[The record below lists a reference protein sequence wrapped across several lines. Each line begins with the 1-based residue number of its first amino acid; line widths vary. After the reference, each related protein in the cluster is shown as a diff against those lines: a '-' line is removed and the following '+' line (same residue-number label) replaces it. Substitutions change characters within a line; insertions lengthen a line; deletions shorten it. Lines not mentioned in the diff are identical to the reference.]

1 VVLSAGGL
9 ISVLLALAAAAG
21 GATPAP
27 RKGPPA
33 AKASVSPKVSPTV
46 RHWMKGMTLRDEV
59 AQLIFIAFHGTAPHS
74 RSREYRKFVAH
85 IRDTKVGGLI
95 LVNWSNGRVMQKA
108 EPYAV
113 AAFLNRMQRLAK
125 TPLMVSGD
133 FERGASMRVEG
144 TTVFPHAMAFGAAG
158 NPAYSRYEG
167 EVTAREARA
176 LGVHWIFYPVADVNN
191 NPDNPIINIRS
202 FGENPEAV
210 AAQVKAFIEGAH
222 SDKKNYALTTAKHF
236 PGHGDT
242 AVDSH
247 MNMPTITVDRDRL
260 ERVELVPFKAAIAS
274 GVDAVMTAHIAV
286 PALSPPEIPAT
297 LSAAILTDLLKKDLG
312 FHGIVVTDALEM
324 AGIVKNFS
332 TGDAAVRALEAGV
345 DVLLMPTDPEA
356 VVKAVTAAVASG
368 RLTRQRIQESV
379 IKILAAKERVGLER
393 KRFVDLE
400 GIGDV
405 VDSPESNEKAQEI
418 ADHAVTLVRNGGGM
432 IPLAAPDK
440 ACYVTMPES
449 RLSTEGQSFSQEVRK
464 IAPRAQVTSWDS
476 SMSREQLVEAV
487 GRLGSC
493 ESFVVA
499 AFTSV
504 GAYRGTVGMLGGEL
518 PWALDALIS
527 SGKPVALIALGN
539 PYVLRN
545 FTKVTAYLAT
555 YSNVA
560 PSEIAAARATLGE
573 IPIGGHLPVTIPGQ
587 AAYGEG
593 IQLRATRAITVTGGE
608 Q

>member
-1 VVLSAGGL
+1 MV
-9 ISVLLALAAAAG
+9 SVLLALAG
-21 GATPAP
+21 GAFAA
-27 RKGPPA
+27 PPA
-33 AKASVSPKVSPTV
+33 ASRKPPSSAQPAPALKASSTV
-46 RHWMKGMTLRDEV
+46 RRWMKSMTLRDEV
-59 AQLIFIAFHGTAPHS
+59 AQLIFISFHGAAPNS
-74 RSREYRKFVAH
+74 RSREYRRFMGQ

-95 LVNWSNGRVMQKA
+95 LVNWSNGRVIQKA

-133 FERGASMRVEG
+133 FERGASMRVDG
-144 TTVFPHAMAFGAAG
+144 TTVFPHAMAFGATG

-176 LGVHWIFYPVADVNN
+176 LGVHWIYYPVADVNN

-222 SDKKNYALTTAKHF
+222 TDKKNFALATVKHF

-247 MNMPTITVDRDRL
+247 LNMPTITVDRDRL
-260 ERVELVPFKAAIAS
+260 DRVELVPFKAAIDA
-274 GVDAVMTAHIAV
+274 GVDSVMTAHIAV
-286 PALSPPEIPAT
+286 PALSPPGIPST
-297 LSAAILTDLLKKDLG
+297 LSSSILTDLLKKDLG
-312 FHGIVVTDALEM
+312 FKGIIVTDAMEM
-324 AGIVKNFS
+324 AGLVKSFS
-332 TGDAAVRALEAGV
+332 MGDAAVRALEAGA

-356 VVKAVTAAVASG
+356 VVKAVTAAVQSG

-379 IKILAAKERVGLER
+379 IKILAAKERVGLDR

-418 ADHAVTLVRNGGGM
+418 ADHAVTLVRNGGAM
-432 IPLAAPDK
+432 IPLAAPEK
-440 ACYVTMPES
+440 ACYLIMPES
-449 RLSTEGQSFSQEVRK
+449 RSSAEGIGFTQEVRK
-464 IAPRAQVTSWDS
+464 VAPRALVNTWDPTF
-476 SMSREQLVEAV
+476 SRQQLDEAV
-487 GRLGSC
+487 GRLVGC
-493 ESFVVA
+493 ESYVVA
-499 AFTSV
+499 AFASV
-504 GAYRGTVGMLGGEL
+504 GAYRGMVGMLGGEL
-518 PWALDALIS
+518 PHALEALIS

-539 PYVLRN
+539 PYMLRN
-545 FTKVTAYLAT
+545 FGGVTAYLAT
-555 YSNVA
+555 YSTVP
-560 PSEIAAARATLGE
+560 PSEIAAARAILGE
-573 IPIGGHLPVTIPGQ
+573 IAITGRLPVTIPGQ

-593 IQLRATRAITVTGGE
+593 IQLPATRPLPANGAS

>member
-1 VVLSAGGL
+1 
-9 ISVLLALAAAAG
+9 
-21 GATPAP
+21 
-27 RKGPPA
+27 
-33 AKASVSPKVSPTV
+33 
-46 RHWMKGMTLRDEV
+46 MTLRDEV
-59 AQLIFIAFHGTAPHS
+59 AQLIFVAFRGTAPNS
-74 RSREYRKFVAH
+74 RSREYRKFMGQ

-95 LVNWSNGRVMQKA
+95 LVNWSNGRVIQKA

-133 FERGASMRVEG
+133 FERGASMRVDG

-167 EVTAREARA
+167 EVTAREAHA
-176 LGVHWIFYPVADVNN
+176 LGVHWIYYPVADVNN

-202 FGENPEAV
+202 FGENPQAV
-210 AAQVKAFIEGAH
+210 AAQVTAFIEGAH
-222 SDKKNYALTTAKHF
+222 ADKKNYVLTTVKHF

-247 MNMPTITVDRDRL
+247 MNMPTITADRDRL
-260 ERVELVPFKAAIAS
+260 ERVELVPFKAAIAA
-274 GVDAVMTAHIAV
+274 GVDSVMTAHIAV

-297 LSAAILTDLLKKDLG
+297 LSPAILMDLLQTELG
-312 FHGIVVTDALEM
+312 FKGIIVTDALEM
-324 AGIVKNFS
+324 AGIVKSFS
-332 TGDAAVRALEAGV
+332 TGDAAVRALEAGA

-356 VVKAVTAAVASG
+356 VVKAVTAAVQSG
-368 RLTRQRIQESV
+368 RLTRRRIQESV
-379 IKILAAKERVGLER
+379 VKILAAKERVGLEH

-400 GIGDV
+400 SIGDV

-440 ACYVTMPES
+440 ACYVMMPES
-449 RLSTEGQSFSQEVRK
+449 RLSTEGQLFTQEVRK
-464 IAPRAQVTSWDS
+464 IAPRALVNTWDS
-476 SMSREQLVEAV
+476 GWSREQLDEAA
-487 GRLGSC
+487 GKMGSC
-493 ESFVVA
+493 ESYVVA

-518 PWALDALIS
+518 PHAMEALIS
-527 SGKPVALIALGN
+527 SGKPLALIALGN

-545 FTKVTAYLAT
+545 FGNATAYLAT
-555 YSNVA
+555 FSNVA

-573 IPIGGHLPVTIPGQ
+573 IAIGGHLPVTIPGQ

-593 IQLRATRAITVTGGE
+593 IQLRATRAIPANSAA

>member
-1 VVLSAGGL
+1 MLSARGL
-9 ISVLLALAAAAG
+9 ISLFLSLAAA
-21 GATPAP
+21 GAAAP
-27 RKGPPA
+27 STRHKPPSTEPPP
-33 AKASVSPKVSPTV
+33 KASAAV
-46 RHWMKGMTLRDEV
+46 RRWMKGMTLRDEV
-59 AQLIFIAFHGTAPHS
+59 AQLIFVAFRGTAPNS
-74 RSREYRKFVAH
+74 RSREYRKFMGQ

-95 LVNWSNGRVMQKA
+95 LVNWSNGRVMRKA

-133 FERGASMRVEG
+133 FERGASMRVDG

-167 EVTAREARA
+167 EVTAREAHA
-176 LGVHWIFYPVADVNN
+176 LGVHWIYYPVADVNN

-202 FGENPEAV
+202 FGENPQAV
-210 AAQVKAFIEGAH
+210 AAQVTAFIEGAH
-222 SDKKNYALTTAKHF
+222 ADKKNYVLTTVKHF

-247 MNMPTITVDRDRL
+247 MNMPTITVDRERL
-260 ERVELVPFKAAIAS
+260 DKVELVPFKAAIDA
-274 GVDAVMTAHIAV
+274 GVDSVMTAHIAV

-297 LSAAILTDLLKKDLG
+297 LSPAILTDLLQKELG
-312 FHGIVVTDALEM
+312 FKGIVVTDALEM
-324 AGIVKNFS
+324 AGIVKSFS
-332 TGDAAVRALEAGV
+332 TGDAAVRALEAGA

-356 VVKAVTAAVASG
+356 VVKAVTAAVQSG
-368 RLTRQRIQESV
+368 RLTRRRIQESV
-379 IKILAAKERVGLER
+379 VKILAAKERVGLEH

-449 RLSTEGQSFSQEVRK
+449 RVSTEGQLFTQEVRK
-464 IAPRAQVTSWDS
+464 IAPRALVNTWDPEW
-476 SMSREQLVEAV
+476 SREQLDEAL
-487 GRLGSC
+487 GRMGSC
-493 ESFVVA
+493 ESYVVA

-518 PWALDALIS
+518 PHALEALIS

-545 FTKVTAYLAT
+545 FGNATAYLAT
-555 YSNVA
+555 FSNVA

-573 IPIGGHLPVTIPGQ
+573 IAIGGHLPVTIPGQ
-587 AAYGEG
+587 AGYGEG
-593 IQLRATRAITVTGGE
+593 IQLRATRAIPANGAA

>member
-1 VVLSAGGL
+1 MLSALGL
-9 ISVLLALAAAAG
+9 ISLFLSLAAA
-21 GATPAP
+21 GAAAP
-27 RKGPPA
+27 STRHKPPRTEPPP
-33 AKASVSPKVSPTV
+33 KASAAV
-46 RHWMKGMTLRDEV
+46 RRWMKGMTLRDEV
-59 AQLIFIAFHGTAPHS
+59 AQLIFVAFRGTAPNS
-74 RSREYRKFVAH
+74 RSREYRKFMGQ

-95 LVNWSNGRVMQKA
+95 LVNWSNGRVMRKA

-133 FERGASMRVEG
+133 FERGASMRVDG

-167 EVTAREARA
+167 EVTAREAHA
-176 LGVHWIFYPVADVNN
+176 LGVHWIYYPVADVNN

-202 FGENPEAV
+202 FGENPQAV
-210 AAQVKAFIEGAH
+210 AAQVTAFIEGAH
-222 SDKKNYALTTAKHF
+222 ADKKNYVLTTVKHF

-247 MNMPTITVDRDRL
+247 TNMPTITADRDRL
-260 ERVELVPFKAAIAS
+260 ERVELVPFKAAIAA
-274 GVDAVMTAHIAV
+274 GVDSVMTAHVAV

-297 LSAAILTDLLKKDLG
+297 LSPAILTDLLQKELG
-312 FHGIVVTDALEM
+312 FKGIVVTDALEM
-324 AGIVKNFS
+324 AGIVKSFS
-332 TGDAAVRALEAGV
+332 TGDAAVRALEAGA

-356 VVKAVTAAVASG
+356 VVKAVTAAVQSG
-368 RLTRQRIQESV
+368 RLTRRRIQESV
-379 IKILAAKERVGLER
+379 VKILAAKERVGLEH

-449 RLSTEGQSFSQEVRK
+449 RVSTEGQLFTQEVRK
-464 IAPRAQVTSWDS
+464 IAPRALVNTWDPEW
-476 SMSREQLVEAV
+476 SREQLDEAL
-487 GRLGSC
+487 GRMGSC
-493 ESFVVA
+493 ESYVVA

-518 PWALDALIS
+518 PHALEALIS

-545 FTKVTAYLAT
+545 FGNATAYLAT
-555 YSNVA
+555 FSNVA

-573 IPIGGHLPVTIPGQ
+573 IAIGGHLPVTIPGQ
-587 AAYGEG
+587 AGYGEG
-593 IQLRATRAITVTGGE
+593 IQLRATRAIPANGAA

>member
-1 VVLSAGGL
+1 
-9 ISVLLALAAAAG
+9 
-21 GATPAP
+21 
-27 RKGPPA
+27 
-33 AKASVSPKVSPTV
+33 
-46 RHWMKGMTLRDEV
+46 MKSMTLRDEA
-59 AQLIFIAFHGTAPHS
+59 AQLIFISFHGTAPNS
-74 RSREYRKFVAH
+74 RSREYRKFMGQ
-85 IRDTKVGGLI
+85 IRGTKVGGLI
-95 LVNWSNGRVMQKA
+95 LVNWSNGRVIQKA

-133 FERGASMRVEG
+133 FERGASMRVDG
-144 TTVFPHAMAFGAAG
+144 TTVFPHAMAFGATG

-176 LGVHWIFYPVADVNN
+176 LGVHWIYYPVADVNN

-222 SDKKNYALTTAKHF
+222 SDKKTYALATVKHF

-260 ERVELVPFKAAIAS
+260 EHVELVPFRAAIEA
-274 GVDAVMTAHIAV
+274 GVDSVMTAHIAV
-286 PALSPPEIPAT
+286 PALSPPGIPST
-297 LSAAILTDLLKKDLG
+297 LSPAILTDLLKKDLG
-312 FHGIVVTDALEM
+312 FKGIIVTDALEM

-332 TGDAAVRALEAGV
+332 TGDAAVRALEAGA

-356 VVKAVTAAVASG
+356 VVKAVTAAVQSG

-379 IKILAAKERVGLER
+379 IKILAAKERLGLDR

-400 GIGDV
+400 AIGDV

-418 ADHAVTLVRNGGGM
+418 ADRAVTLVRNGGGM
-432 IPLAAPDK
+432 IPLAAPEK
-440 ACYVTMPES
+440 ACYVMMPES
-449 RLSTEGQSFSQEVRK
+449 RVSTEGQLFSQEVRK
-464 IAPRAQVTSWDS
+464 IAPRALVATWDPAS
-476 SMSREQLVEAV
+476 SRQQLDEAV
-487 GRLGSC
+487 GRLMGC
-493 ESFVVA
+493 ESYVVA

-504 GAYRGTVGMLGGEL
+504 GAYRGTVGMLGVEL
-518 PWALDALIS
+518 PHALEALLA
-527 SGKPVALIALGN
+527 SGKPLALIALGN

-545 FTKVTAYLAT
+545 FGSVTAYLAT

-573 IPIGGHLPVTIPGQ
+573 IAVSGRLPVTIPGQ

-593 IQLRATRAITVTGGE
+593 IQLPATRAIPPNGNP

>member
-1 VVLSAGGL
+1 
-9 ISVLLALAAAAG
+9 
-21 GATPAP
+21 
-27 RKGPPA
+27 
-33 AKASVSPKVSPTV
+33 
-46 RHWMKGMTLRDEV
+46 MKSMTLRDEV
-59 AQLIFIAFHGTAPHS
+59 AQLIFISFHGTAPNS
-74 RSREYRKFVAH
+74 RTREYRRFMAQ

-95 LVNWSNGRVMQKA
+95 LVNWSNGRVIQKA

-133 FERGASMRVEG
+133 FERGVSMRVEG

-210 AAQVKAFIEGAH
+210 AAQVSAFIEGAH
-222 SDKKNYALTTAKHF
+222 SDKKNFALTTAKHF

-260 ERVELVPFKAAIAS
+260 EHVELVPFKAAIAA

-286 PALSPPEIPAT
+286 PALSAPGIPST
-297 LSAAILTDLLKKDLG
+297 LSAAILTNLLKNDLG
-312 FHGIVVTDALEM
+312 FNGIIVTDALEM

-332 TGDAAVRALEAGV
+332 TGDAAVRALEAGA

-356 VVKAVTAAVASG
+356 VVKAVTSAVASG

-379 IKILAAKERVGLER
+379 VKILAAKERVGLER

-400 GIGDV
+400 SIGDV
-405 VDSPESNEKAQEI
+405 VDSPESNEMAQAI

-440 ACYVTMPES
+440 ACYVMMPES
-449 RLSTEGQSFSQEVRK
+449 RLSTEGQLFGQEVHK
-464 IAPRAQVTSWDS
+464 IAPHAQVATWDPA
-476 SMSREQLVEAV
+476 MPREQIQEAV

-493 ESFVVA
+493 DSFVVA

-518 PWALDALIS
+518 PGALEALIA

-545 FTKVTAYLAT
+545 FAGVTAYLAT

-560 PSEIAAARATLGE
+560 PSELSAARAALGE
-573 IPIGGHLPVTIPGQ
+573 IAIGGHLPVTIPGL

-593 IQLRATRAITVTGGE
+593 IQLGATRAIPAIAAA